1 MGNAIN
7 CKTVPIAAHIAIVTI
22 FLVLLFINT
31 NPPKF
36 RIPLQTNLLN
46 FLDSLLVGARQSK
59 NALFSTGKRG
69 HLTIGKSNTLYLLY
83 PDFTV
88 GIGISP
94 IQLLQRSRSWT
105 ITTGRELHPA
115 LKTNLLFIIHVSLY
129 TKFSIDKFLSIFC
142 CVLVISL
149 VLIH

>member
-1 MGNAIN
+1 MMGNAIN

-59 NALFSTGKRG
+59 KCPLFPQGKRG
-69 HLTIGKSNTLYLLY
+69 HLKNHRQIKYALSSLSRLYCRYRNFTDSATSKEVGRGLSPPVGNCTL
-83 PDFTV
+83 P
-88 GIGISP
+88 
-94 IQLLQRSRSWT
+94 
-105 ITTGRELHPA
+105 
-115 LKTNLLFIIHVSLY
+115 LKTNLLFIIHVPLY
-129 TKFSIDKFLSIFC
+129 TKILD
-142 CVLVISL
+142 
-149 VLIH
+149 

>member
-1 MGNAIN
+1 VKTQDAKKLAVSPTRSAGEKPDRNKCKRERRNAVATPAKGPNKNMTIITGISLKSIFKKLNAGMMGNAIN

-59 NALFSTGKRG
+59 KCPLFHREKE
-69 HLTIGKSNTLYLLY
+69 
-83 PDFTV
+83 
-88 GIGISP
+88 GI
-94 IQLLQRSRSWT
+94 
-105 ITTGRELHPA
+105 
-115 LKTNLLFIIHVSLY
+115 
-129 TKFSIDKFLSIFC
+129 
-142 CVLVISL
+142 
-149 VLIH
+149 